1 MPIGVEAEAEQA
13 YEEGRSVLASLIT
26 RLLAIVHRII
36 DHIIHVARQIMTYAS
51 EHPLAM
57 ILLTANIMVW
67 VTPT

>member
-1 MPIGVEAEAEQA
+1 MVFGVEAESEEV
-13 YEEGRSVLASLIT
+13 YEEARSVLGSLIT

-36 DHIIHVARQIMTYAS
+36 DHVIHIARQVITYAS